1 MKKIRLLFCAMLVL
15 CFSQGVQAKLG
26 AVYNNVPVYYGTL
39 GATATLR
46 FYLDLLTITGVYH
59 GEYYQDRSY
68 GVHYGDLPNKSW
80 TGPGNIPAPK
90 ITVMSSGDGVV
101 ADSYCPGVKE
111 IDPDF
116 DWECLKILLTI
127 EVNGSAETCPWMV
140 GMTANS
146 TVKVFINYQS
156 KFEYYRG
163 PTTYTTTCPGEPL
176 TNYDI
181 SWSDSRVEHS
191 KVLNLKS
198 TGSVIEQNLSTYL
211 MKDGQLCDG
220 SKMDERGAYCRFVNQ
235 LITFTAE
242 GCDDAKVTVAPTQHP
257 ITDRQLHD
265 MLVRVDTS
273 SRQPIDSTCR
283 FQYVLNML

>member
-1 MKKIRLLFCAMLVL
+1 MKKIRLLLCAMLVL
-15 CFSQGVQAKLG
+15 FFSQGAQAKLG
-26 AVYNNVPVYYGTL
+26 AVYNNVTVYYGTIA
-39 GATATLR
+39 GNATLQ
-46 FYLDLLTITGVYH
+46 FYLDLLTTNGVYH
-59 GEYYQDRSY
+59 GVYYQNTDH
-68 GVHYGDLPNKSW
+68 GVKYGDLPNHSW

-90 ITVMSSGDGVV
+90 ITVRSSDYTQ
-101 ADSYCPGVKE
+101 DSPCPGVKE
-111 IDPDF
+111 IDPNFNWRCSDVVM
-116 DWECLKILLTI
+116 TI

-146 TVKVFINYQS
+146 TDTVYYNYQPRV
-156 KFEYYRG
+156 EYYRG

>member
-15 CFSQGVQAKLG
+15 CFSQGGQAKLG
-26 AVYNNVPVYYGTL
+26 STYDNVKIYYGSI
-39 GATATLR
+39 GVNGKIY
-46 FYLDLLTITGVYH
+46 FYLDLLTTTGVYH
-59 GEYYQDRSY
+59 GEYYQDRDSR
-68 GVHYGDLPNKSW
+68 VTLGDLPNRSW

-90 ITVMSSGDGVV
+90 ITIRSGD
-101 ADSYCPGVKE
+101 DTSLSFCPGVKE
-111 IDPDF
+111 VDKDMP
-116 DWECLKILLTI
+116 WECGVLTMTI
-127 EVNGSAETCPWMV
+127 SVDGAAETCPWLV
-140 GMTANS
+140 GLKADTRA
-146 TVKVFINYQS
+146 TVYHNYQP
-156 KFEYYRG
+156 FYEYYYG
-163 PTTYTTTCPGEPL
+163 PTTYTTTCPGESL

>member
-1 MKKIRLLFCAMLVL
+1 MKKIRLLFCSMLVL
-15 CFSQGVQAKLG
+15 CFSQVVQAKLG
-26 AVYNNVPVYYGTL
+26 AVYSGVTIYYGTI
-39 GATATLR
+39 GNQATLQ
-46 FYLDLLTITGVYH
+46 FYLDLLTTNGVYH
-59 GEYYQDRSY
+59 GEYYQNRDHD
-68 GVHYGDLPNKSW
+68 VAYGDLPNRSW
-80 TGPGNIPAPK
+80 TGPGNIKAPK
-90 ITVMSSGDGVV
+90 ITITSSNFTQ
-101 ADSYCPGVKE
+101 DSFCPGVKE
-111 IDPDF
+111 IAPNFNWRCADVVM
-116 DWECLKILLTI
+116 TI
-127 EVNGSAETCPWMV
+127 EVDGSAESCPWMV

-146 TVKVFINYQS
+146 TDTVYYNY
-156 KFEYYRG
+156 KPRVEHYRG
-163 PTTYTTTCPGEPL
+163 PTTYKTTCPSEPL
-176 TNYDI
+176 TTYDI
-181 SWSDSRVEHS
+181 SWSDSRVVHTR
-191 KVLNLKS
+191 VLNLKS

-220 SKMDERGAYCRFVNQ
+220 SGTDERAAYCRFVNQ

>member
-26 AVYNNVPVYYGTL
+26 AVYNNVKIYYGTV
-39 GATATLR
+39 GAEGKII
-46 FYLDLLTITGVYH
+46 FYMDLLTTNGVYH
-59 GEYYQDRSY
+59 GEYYQDRSR
-68 GVHYGDLPNKSW
+68 GVSIGDLPNRVW
-80 TGPGNIPAPK
+80 TGPGDVPAPK
-90 ITVMSSGDGVV
+90 ITIKSGDFTQD
-101 ADSYCPGVKE
+101 AYCPGVKE
-111 IDPDF
+111 IDPNF
-116 DWECLKILLTI
+116 NWRCSELIATI

-146 TVKVFINYQS
+146 TVTVYYNYQPRV
-156 KFEYYRG
+156 ETYRG
-163 PTTYTTTCPGEPL
+163 PTSYTTTCPGEPL

-181 SWSDSRVEHS
+181 SWSDSRVVHTQL
-191 KVLNLKS
+191 LNLKS
-198 TGSVIEQNLSTYL
+198 TGAVIEQNLSTYL

-220 SKMDERGAYCRFVNQ
+220 SGTDERAAYCRYVNQ

-242 GCDDAKVTVAPTQHP
+242 GCDNAKVTVAPTRHS

-273 SRQPIDSTCR
+273 SRQPIDATCR
-283 FQYVLNML
+283 FQYILNML

>member
-1 MKKIRLLFCAMLVL
+1 MKKIRLLLCAMLVL
-15 CFSQGVQAKLG
+15 FFSQGAQAKLG
-26 AVYNNVPVYYGTL
+26 GVYNNVQIYYGTVGPRASL
-39 GATATLR
+39 K
-46 FYLDLLTITGVYH
+46 FYLDLLTTTGVYH
-59 GEYYQDRSY
+59 GEYYQDRAE

-90 ITVMSSGDGVV
+90 ITIMSSGDGVV

-111 IDPDF
+111 IDPNF
-116 DWECLKILLTI
+116 DWECLKISLTI

-146 TVKVFINYQS
+146 TVTVYYNYQPRV
-156 KFEYYRG
+156 ENYRG
-163 PTTYTTTCPGEPL
+163 PTTYTTTCPSEPL